1 MDGLNGTNGLNGVNG
16 EVNGHAKL
24 NGHSAAAPA
33 EAPPPIAIVGIGLR
47 LPGKITSADQFWD
60 LLVSK
65 KSGRCR
71 VPRSRYNTDAFH
83 SPSGKPGTV
92 KTQHGYFLDCEL
104 DQMDASF
111 FSMSRAEVERLD
123 PQQRLLLEVVWE
135 CMESGGQRD
144 WRGRKIGCYVGVFGE
159 DWLDLSTKDP
169 QHLGMYRVTG
179 TGDFAIA
186 NRVSYEYDL
195 KGPSMTIRTG
205 CSSSLVGLHEAC
217 QAIYSGECES
227 AVVAGTNLI
236 ITPTMTLAL
245 SEQGVLSPTG
255 SCKSFDAKADG
266 YARGEAINAVFVKK
280 LSDALRDGDP
290 IRGVIRATATNCDG
304 RTQGIANPSSESHE
318 ALIRRAYQVANISK
332 IADTGFVECHG
343 TGTKIGD
350 PQEAS
355 AVGRVFGGKG
365 VLIGSVKPN
374 VGHSEGASGLTSLI
388 KAILA
393 LENETVPPNINFS
406 EPNPRIAW
414 DEFNLRVPTA
424 PVPWPADRL
433 ARVSVN
439 SFGIGGANAHVILD
453 SAKPYRSAAAAA
465 AAARMPGPRLLLFSA
480 NHADSLREGVEK
492 IQDYAEAYPARLDG
506 VAHTLAA
513 RREHLAYRAFA
524 VADGTTWPVEL
535 SPVVKPKGAPR
546 RLHMVFTGQGAQ
558 WAGMG
563 VDLLRDFPSFQAD
576 VRAMDAALR
585 KLRHAPLWTIEE
597 ELLRPEKTSRLHLAE
612 FAQPICTA
620 LQIGVVNLL
629 RACGVRPEA
638 VVGHSSGEIAAAYAA
653 GALTADAAMAVAYY
667 RGQVAKQQLRRGGMA
682 ALGLGR
688 AEAAA
693 FLEAGVVVACENS
706 PRSVTL
712 SGDADRLDAVV
723 ERVKAARPGVFARRL
738 RVEMAY
744 HSHHMQEVGDLY
756 ESLLEG
762 LVAAADPRVPLFSSV
777 SAKPITAGSLLG
789 PSYWRANLESPV
801 LFHSA
806 ARALV
811 KAAPADGLFIE
822 VGPHSALAGPLREI
836 FAEHAVDS
844 GRAYVATLVRKEH
857 GTRALLGALGRLH
870 QEAVAVDLA
879 ALAGA
884 AAVLT
889 DLPPYSWRHDASY
902 WSESRV
908 ARAWRQRR
916 FAPHELLGCRVLES
930 TDVEPAWRQ
939 VLRLDDA
946 PWLRDHRIGDDVV
959 LPAAAYVAMAGEAVR
974 QLSGRPATD
983 FALRRVDIKAALV
996 LRDAEPAEIVTQLRP
1011 ARLTDELDSE
1021 WFDFSIASF
1030 NGEVWL
1036 RHCAGQVKAGPGAG
1050 VRGGAAAAGQHARQA
1065 SAERCYRAMEAA
1077 GLRYGPAFRGLA
1089 EVSARPGAAAASASA
1104 SIVDRFR
1111 APETAYALHP
1121 TTIDCCLQLLIVAAA
1136 DGLPRRL
1143 ATLCMPTHIGEM
1155 YVGQGDPQ
1163 MRIGAEAVAS
1173 PTGSIRGA
1181 ATGVADGRL
1190 VLSLA
1195 GVRLTALADDEPSG
1209 GPDPVAAAQLHWLPD
1224 VHFAAPA
1231 DFIVP
1236 GGHLRDAALKLERL
1250 SLLCTVE
1257 ALHRVGGIPTLDHLA
1272 TFRGWMAAQRDRAVG
1287 GHYDHVEDC
1296 ARLAGLGRDE
1306 LWAEIKAV
1314 QADVQRTP
1322 GAAVGD
1328 VLVRATEWS
1337 AAIFSGDIDAIEV
1350 LIQDGGLESI
1360 YKFMQAMCDCTRYFE
1375 LLGHANPTMR
1385 ILEIGAGTGGT
1396 TAEVLRGLTGDAGE
1410 RMYARY
1416 DYTDISTGFFTAAQ
1430 DRFKQYDGIEFRTL
1444 DVSKEP
1450 LAQGFEAES
1459 YDLILASNVLHA
1471 TPSIHE
1477 TLSNVRKLLKPD
1489 GRLFLQELSPVWKM
1503 FNFIMGFL
1511 SGWWL
1516 GAADGRPDEP
1526 YMPASRWDA
1535 ELRASGFSGADA
1547 VVYDDERP
1555 FQINAN
1561 IISTAVATTTTPTT
1575 TSNKPVTILAS
1586 SPPGPAAQAVHAA
1599 LRARGLAPSFAT
1611 LDDDASADD
1620 VVALLDVEGP
1630 DAPFFHDL
1638 PAARLARFQ
1647 AWIGGLAGAGDPTVL
1662 WITGASQA
1670 ACADPRW
1677 AGAVGVARTVRA
1689 EMGVGFATL
1698 EVGVSGG
1705 GGEVDAEVV
1714 ADLFERVGRE
1724 RGERRGRGEVD
1735 PDWEYVL
1742 LDGVVQIP
1750 RYRAVD
1756 VRRELLVESGGGGE
1770 GPWRLGVGR
1779 VGQLQT
1785 LRWAEGERAP
1795 LADLE
1800 VEVEPRAV
1808 GLNFKDVLVAM
1819 GVVEGI
1825 KPGLGIECAGVVRAV
1840 GAGVRGLGVG
1850 DRVVAFD
1857 HACFSTSFAVRADL
1871 AAKMPEG
1878 LSFED
1883 AASMPCV
1890 FTTAIHA
1897 LINVGGLSK
1906 GQTVLIHSACG
1917 GVGIAA
1923 IQLCR
1928 MIGAEIFA
1936 TVGSEEKVKYLV
1948 DTFGLPR
1955 SRIFNSRD
1963 TSFHADL
1970 MAATAGCGADLVLNS
1985 LSGELLH
1992 LSWKCVAEFGKMLE
2006 IGKRDL
2012 VGHGALG
2019 MNLFDANR
2027 TFCGID
2033 MSRMAVQR
2041 PELYQGVLAQCMQY
2055 YENGGIS
2062 PIRPIKTFPASQV
2075 MEAFREMQKGQHIGK
2090 IVVSMPEQP
2099 AELEITPTA
2108 QKLKLREDASYL
2120 LCGGLGG
2127 LGRAISNWMVENGAR
2142 NLVYLSRSGGEPEST
2157 QAFIR
2162 ELEAQGCS
2170 VQAFKGDVANA
2181 EDVASAV
2188 QQAAK
2193 PIAGVLHMSMV
2204 LKDRGLLDFTH
2215 DDWRTAVEPKVEGAW
2230 SIHRAL
2236 GDTKLDFF
2244 VLFSSLSYVIGQIGQ
2259 ANYAAA
2265 NAFLAAF
2272 AQYRHSLGLPA
2283 SVIDIGVMED
2293 VGYVCEN
2300 PAILEQFKAL
2310 SYHTLREKDLL
2321 DSLTLLISRQTSSPA
2336 SSAGYFNPAELVIGL
2351 RSTKPLSDEHNRA
2364 IWKRDARMAQAHL
2377 DGAKSAAAAAERGGK
2392 ADGDDLAELVARAA
2406 ADASVLDGAAARE
2419 RLTRG
2424 IGRRLYAFMFQPE
2437 DEVDVGMTL
2446 KALGIDSLVAIEIRN
2461 WWRQTLGFDISVLE
2475 IMGAASIAMLGK
2487 LAADGLRREFGAA
2500 RGA

>member
-1 MDGLNGTNGLNGVNG
+1 MNGLNGINGSNGVNG

-24 NGHSAAAPA
+24 NGHSAAEPA

-186 NRVSYEYDL
+186 NRVSYD
-195 KGPSMTIRTG
+195 MTIRTG

-388 KAILA
+388 KAVLA
-393 LENETVPPNINFS
+393 LEKETVPPNINFS

-453 SAKPYRSAAAAA
+453 SAKPYRSAAP
-465 AAARMPGPRLLLFSA
+465 AARMPGPRLLLFSA

-789 PSYWRANLESPV
+789 PPYWRANLESPV

-1036 RHCAGQVKAGPGAG
+1036 RHCAGQVKAGPGEA

-1089 EVSARPGAAAASASA
+1089 EVSARPGAAAAAASA

-1143 ATLCMPTHIGEM
+1143 AALCMPTHIGEM

-1209 GPDPVAAAQLHWLPD
+1209 APDPVAAAQLHWLPD

-1257 ALHRVGGIPTLDHLA
+1257 ALHRVDGIPTLGHLA

-1296 ARLAGLGRDE
+1296 ARLAALGREE

-1430 DRFKQYDGIEFRTL
+1430 DRFKQFDGIEFRTL

-1450 LAQGFEAES
+1450 LSQGFEAES

-1471 TPSIHE
+1471 TQSIHE
-1477 TLSNVRKLLKPD
+1477 TLSNVRKLLKPG

-1611 LDDDASADD
+1611 LDDDASAHD

-1647 AWIGGLAGAGDPTVL
+1647 AWIGGLAGAGDPT
-1662 WITGASQA
+1662 
-1670 ACADPRW
+1670 
-1677 AGAVGVARTVRA
+1677 
-1689 EMGVGFATL
+1689 
-1698 EVGVSGG
+1698 
-1705 GGEVDAEVV
+1705 
-1714 ADLFERVGRE
+1714 
-1724 RGERRGRGEVD
+1724 
-1735 PDWEYVL
+1735 
-1742 LDGVVQIP
+1742 
-1750 RYRAVD
+1750 
-1756 VRRELLVESGGGGE
+1756 
-1770 GPWRLGVGR
+1770 
-1779 VGQLQT
+1779 
-1785 LRWAEGERAP
+1785 
-1795 LADLE
+1795 
-1800 VEVEPRAV
+1800 
-1808 GLNFKDVLVAM
+1808 DVLVAM

-1871 AAKMPEG
+1871 VAKMPEG

-1955 SRIFNSRD
+1955 SRIFNSRE

-1970 MAATAGCGADLVLNS
+1970 MAATDGCGADLVLNS

-2099 AELEITPTA
+2099 TELEITPTA

-2157 QAFIR
+2157 QAFI
-2162 ELEAQGCS
+2162 
-2170 VQAFKGDVANA
+2170 
-2181 EDVASAV
+2181 
-2188 QQAAK
+2188 
-2193 PIAGVLHMSMV
+2193 P
-2204 LKDRGLLDFTH
+2204 
-2215 DDWRTAVEPKVEGAW
+2215 VEPKVEGAW

-2500 RGA
+2500 RGT